1 MIAHEAALLAGDD
14 VRVFMEEIEARLTE
28 ASAWAGGT
36 TARTGG
42 ATLAAGG
49 KRLRPLLVFLSAP
62 ASRRRLDGL
71 VRAAAAIELVHMA
84 TLVHDDVLDRAAL
97 RRGQPTV
104 WSTDGDSIA
113 AATGDYLFAR
123 AFGVLVETGD
133 MPAIDLLA
141 RCAVAL
147 SQGEAL
153 QTLQTRRPET
163 TPEEYLERCT
173 LKTGQLFAASCA
185 LGARLGGL
193 EDADV
198 DELAT
203 FGRCLGLAFQVADDV
218 LDCGGTTASTGK
230 PIGTDLLA
238 GVATLPLLIA
248 ARQDADVRA
257 AIATPPDPADLLPLL
272 QRVASTGA
280 LAEARETA
288 LDFVRLAESALDR
301 VGGELDTRPLR
312 AVVKSVVDR
321 DT

>member
-1 MIAHEAALLAGDD
+1 VIAHEAALLAGDD
-14 VRVFMEEIEARLTE
+14 VRTFMAQIETRLGA
-28 ASAWAGGT
+28 ASAWSGGI

-62 ASRRRLDGL
+62 AASRARADL
-71 VRAAAAIELVHMA
+71 VRAAAAIELMHMA

-104 WSTDGDSIA
+104 WSTDGDAIA

-123 AFGVLVETGD
+123 AFGVLAETGD
-133 MPAIDLLA
+133 MPAIELLA
-141 RCAVAL
+141 RCALGL
-147 SQGEAL
+147 SEGEAM
-153 QTLQTRRPET
+153 QIVQSRRPET

-173 LKTGQLFAASCA
+173 LKTGRLFAAACA

-193 EDADV
+193 DDADV
-198 DELAT
+198 EELAT

-248 ARQDADVRA
+248 ARYDAAVHA
-257 AIATPPDPADLLPLL
+257 AIATPPAPADVLPILEL
-272 QRVASTGA
+272 VSRTGA

-301 VGGELDTRPLR
+301 VGGDLDTRPLH